1 MEDFK
6 KLNFENGFGCFNE
19 DLSEYWIKQ
28 SKDKRLPTAWSN
40 ILTNEKFGSV
50 VTDSFGGYTWY
61 INSQTNRITPFEN
74 DAFTDKSF
82 EYISFKCEDVL
93 STFDEQKV
101 DNNFYTCFGW
111 GYAKFVDDFDDI
123 QKEITEFVP
132 IDISAKIYIIKLKNI
147 SENAKKVT
155 IKYNIKWQMADS
167 LEHSI
172 IVEKFKE
179 NINVFEAK
187 NLMNNKYTAFIC
199 ANIKDKELENVESE
213 KAKLNNKSN
222 YNNKNDETT
231 EKYEKLEEKSSKIS
245 EKEEK
250 KNTKENKK
258 AKDQEKFNRKKEI
271 TVTIKPN
278 EKKEIM
284 ISLGVEE
291 NEENIINTVANINE
305 NYEEK
310 FKETKKYWKEKV
322 QKVTSTTTSKS
333 FDAIQNGWLVYQT
346 LSSRMIAKTG
356 YYQSSG
362 GYGFRDQLQDAMG
375 MKWVNADI
383 LKNQILYNASH
394 QFAEGDVEH
403 WWHEDSKLG
412 IRSRYSDDML
422 WLPYAVLEYI
432 DFTGDYGILK
442 EKAGFIYAEKL
453 KENEVDRVDYY
464 RKNEGSKINYSPFF
478 DKNSIE
484 KNEDIQNLEKASNFD
499 GKINSSKN
507 DIKNEK
513 NVESIG
519 NKKEKNLKDNYIK
532 DTDKVEQN
540 KNNEETIQNKE
551 DANFTIFE
559 HCIRAIK
566 CAYNLGNHNLPLMKN
581 GDWNDGMN
589 RIGNQGKGESVWLG
603 FFLCNILERFI
614 PIIDYV
620 SKNQP
625 QSNFNKEMSLSV
637 ADTEYIEN
645 SKNKIKNSD
654 QSNTQLNSEEDENQ
668 QNENSNVNAENVENQ
683 PNYSIRENISKKS
696 EPSKIDEICAD
707 SEYFEKLKQDFIEKK
722 EKIKESL
729 NTICWDGMWYLR
741 AFDDNGNKVGSN
753 ENSEC
758 KIDSISQSFSVISGV
773 GEKEKQE
780 KAMQSLE
787 KYLVDENVVKLLA
800 PPLENLD
807 LGYISSYP
815 KGTRENGGQYTHSA
829 IWAMIA
835 ELMLGRKKE
844 AFEIYKK
851 INPVE
856 RTSNE
861 DRLSKYKVEPYVV
874 AGDIYSEENL
884 AGRGGWTW
892 YTGSSAWLYEAQI
905 RYILGIKIYHEKM
918 KISPNVSDDWKQ
930 FEVNL
935 RWKNANYK
943 IKYYNLGLEKVYMK
957 ELKDIKEDENKGI
970 ENDFFNNEISIEESE
985 KNVDC
990 KQEINQSEKNVDCN
1004 QEINQNEKLVKSKK
1018 DTNQREKDQI
1028 KNKNNTR
1035 EIGISSEN
1043 EEIELKPE
1051 GSYLIEVRF

>member
-346 LSSRMIAKTG
+346 LSSRMNAKTG

-453 KENEVDRVDYY
+453 KENETDRVDYY

-478 DKNSIE
+478 DNNFIKEDE
-484 KNEDIQNLEKASNFD
+484 KIQNLKEESDFD
-499 GKINSSKN
+499 SKNNSTEN

-513 NVESIG
+513 NVESIE
-519 NKKEKNLKDNYIK
+519 NK
-532 DTDKVEQN
+532 
-540 KNNEETIQNKE
+540 
-551 DANFTIFE
+551 NFTIFE

-589 RIGNQGKGESVWLG
+589 RIGNQEKGESVWLG

-620 SKNQP
+620 SKNQTKP
-625 QSNFNKEMSLSV
+625 NFSKEISLSV
-637 ADTEYIEN
+637 ANTEYIEN

-654 QSNTQLNSEEDENQ
+654 QSNTQLNSEEDENS
-668 QNENSNVNAENVENQ
+668 QNENNNANAENVKNQ
-683 PNYSIRENISKKS
+683 PNYIIRENISKKS
-696 EPSKIDEICAD
+696 EPSKIDEICVD
-707 SEYFEKLKQDFIEKK
+707 SEYFEKLKQDFIERQ
-722 EKIKESL
+722 EKIKKSL
-729 NTICWDGMWYLR
+729 NTVCWDGMWYLR

-758 KIDSISQSFSVISGV
+758 KIDSICQSFSVISGI

-780 KAMQSLE
+780 KAMQSVE
-787 KYLVDENVVKLLA
+787 KYLVDENTVKLLA
-800 PPLENLD
+800 PPLENID
-807 LGYISSYP
+807 LGYISSYT
-815 KGTRENGGQYTHSA
+815 KGARENGGQYTHSA

-874 AGDIYSEENL
+874 AGDVYSEENL

-905 RYILGIKIYHEKM
+905 RYILGIQIHHGKM
-918 KISPNVSDDWKQ
+918 KIVPNVPDDWKQ

-935 RWKNANYK
+935 KWKNASYK

-970 ENDFFNNEISIEESE
+970 ENDFFNNEISIEES
-985 KNVDC
+985 K
-990 KQEINQSEKNVDCN
+990 KNVDCN
-1004 QEINQNEKLVKSKK
+1004 QKINQNEKLVESKK
-1018 DTNQREKDQI
+1018 DTNQREKGEI
-1028 KNKNNTR
+1028 KNKNNAR
-1035 EIGISSEN
+1035 EIDLSSEN
-1043 EEIELKPE
+1043 KEIELKPE

>member
-111 GYAKFVDDFDDI
+111 GYAKFVDDFDDV

-147 SENAKKVT
+147 GESAKKVT
-155 IKYNIKWQMADS
+155 LKYNIKWQMAYS

-172 IVEKFKE
+172 IVENFKK
-179 NINVFEAK
+179 NINIFEAK
-187 NLMNNKYTAFIC
+187 NLMNNKSTAFIC
-199 ANIKDKELENVESE
+199 
-213 KAKLNNKSN
+213 
-222 YNNKNDETT
+222 
-231 EKYEKLEEKSSKIS
+231 SSVG
-245 EKEEK
+245 
-250 KNTKENKK
+250 
-258 AKDQEKFNRKKEI
+258 KFNSKKEI
-271 TVTIKPN
+271 TLIFKPD
-278 EKKEIM
+278 EEKEIM
-284 ISLGVEE
+284 IALGAEE
-291 NEENIINTVANINE
+291 NEENIINTVTNIIE

-322 QKVTSTTTSKS
+322 QKVTATTPSKS
-333 FDAIQNGWLVYQT
+333 FDAMQNGWLVYQT
-346 LSSRMIAKTG
+346 LVSRMIAKTG
-356 YYQSSG
+356 YYQTSG
-362 GYGFRDQLQDAMG
+362 GYGFRDQLQDVMG
-375 MKWVNADI
+375 MKWMNANI
-383 LKNQILYNASH
+383 LKNQILYNAYH

-1051 GSYLIEVRF
+1051 GSYLIEVKF